1 MFDLHT
7 DLHCYQE
14 QSADSKMEM
23 RSRKSKDKHYN
34 DQQKNDKHYND
45 QQKNDEQ
52 TTNGRENTAE
62 KTYD

>member
-34 DQQKNDKHYND
+34 DQQKND
-45 QQKNDEQ
+45 EQ